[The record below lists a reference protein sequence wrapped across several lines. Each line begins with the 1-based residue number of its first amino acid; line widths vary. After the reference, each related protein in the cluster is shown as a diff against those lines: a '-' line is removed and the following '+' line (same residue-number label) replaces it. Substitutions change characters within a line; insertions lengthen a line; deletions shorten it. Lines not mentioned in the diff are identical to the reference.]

1 MAQTWWP
8 RSSDYATCSTTREAD
23 STAVTDLR
31 DIDILSRAPQPC
43 ARFISTIIS
52 SLSAS
57 SNPPLLTD
65 YTKGS
70 RPTTT
75 SRRVGSLFPYACPG
89 FRFFVCGVL
98 GNFRRT
104 RLVLSRSIHLRF
116 CSGHAPPS
124 ARPKYRSSPLSHLG
138 RSPPAARP
146 AGRLVPWP
154 VFKYLLD

>member
-1 MAQTWWP
+1 MDFHWGIAFFLFGKKVIPVESRGNRT
-8 RSSDYATCSTTREAD
+8 AAD

-75 SRRVGSLFPYACPG
+75 SRRVGSLFPYTVISTIALPTTL
-89 FRFFVCGVL
+89 RAL
-98 GNFRRT
+98 SYRT
-104 RLVLSRSIHLRF
+104 DDDLRPLSLLWPQEASRSCTACRDFQL
-116 CSGHAPPS
+116 
-124 ARPKYRSSPLSHLG
+124 
-138 RSPPAARP
+138 
-146 AGRLVPWP
+146 
-154 VFKYLLD
+154 

>member
-1 MAQTWWP
+1 M
-8 RSSDYATCSTTREAD
+8 RKD
-23 STAVTDLR
+23 
-31 DIDILSRAPQPC
+31 
-43 ARFISTIIS
+43 
-52 SLSAS
+52 
-57 SNPPLLTD
+57 
-65 YTKGS
+65 
-70 RPTTT
+70 
-75 SRRVGSLFPYACPG
+75 SLFKAYPYEVVRMIVMDNDGVWSLFCELWNEIRDDLGIHCLYVPKDNDKDAAMAAGACPG

-146 AGRLVPWP
+146 AGRLVPGP

>member
-1 MAQTWWP
+1 MPHFLLTPP
-8 RSSDYATCSTTREAD
+8 RLSCCSAPPPPLPALNPPQWGVSHWA
-23 STAVTDLR
+23 STH
-31 DIDILSRAPQPC
+31 S
-43 ARFISTIIS
+43 ISTWHS
-52 SLSAS
+52 HPLSA
-57 SNPPLLTD
+57 LALARV
-65 YTKGS
+65 
-70 RPTTT
+70 RPA
-75 SRRVGSLFPYACPG
+75 GPALAGPAGACPG

-146 AGRLVPWP
+146 AGRLVPGP